1 MKRLLCFCLLCVM
14 LVGCTAA
21 APETTVPETTV
32 GPQLKAGFYVPV
44 NEEYAAALMYIQLAE
59 DGSGL
64 ISMMG
69 MPRVLTWAPEGTE
82 YGDMR
87 LSPTAE
93 GLVLEDYISLDFTY
107 TGDSLPEDFLPEPPA
122 PGLYLIS
129 SVGFNG
135 DMSFY
140 GAPSR
145 DNGYLELAEDGTG
158 VRDYIHVVDLAKG
171 PVAAVRYADANQGCE
186 IFNLGTGTGYS
197 VLDMVKAFNEANG
210 LDLPYKI
217 VERRPGDIATCYA
230 DPAKSANV
238 LGWKA
243 ERNLQDMCRDSWNW
257 QSKNPKGFE

>member
-158 VRDYIHVVDLAKG
+158 VLVFEDQEYTFTLDGIIAKFKGWSMLLRDMREQD
-171 PVAAVRYADANQGCE
+171 PD
-186 IFNLGTGTGYS
+186 GTMVMGYTYDG
-197 VLDMVKAFNEANG
+197 V
-210 LDLPYKI
+210 I
-217 VERRPGDIATCYA
+217 
-230 DPAKSANV
+230 
-238 LGWKA
+238 KA
-243 ERNLQDMCRDSWNW
+243 ESIAFRYW
-257 QSKNPKGFE
+257 EE

>member
-158 VRDYIHVVDLAKG
+158 VLVFEDLEYTFTLDGIIAKFKG
-171 PVAAVRYADANQGCE
+171 WSMLLMDMREQDPD
-186 IFNLGTGTGYS
+186 GTMVMGYTYDG
-197 VLDMVKAFNEANG
+197 V
-210 LDLPYKI
+210 I
-217 VERRPGDIATCYA
+217 
-230 DPAKSANV
+230 
-238 LGWKA
+238 KA
-243 ERNLQDMCRDSWNW
+243 ESIAFRYW
-257 QSKNPKGFE
+257 EE